1 MISLPVLQITL
12 TLVTAANVLLGFLVF
27 FRGKSTTEHR
37 WFIAFI
43 TSSTFLSLTNLLVRM
58 VPYPELERLTYLAG
72 VFLAA
77 TGLIWI
83 HALIGKPLSKK
94 SIGVLAVIT
103 LLLCISTLS
112 NLFLSEIHTYDR
124 IIFQADVGIL
134 YFPYLIVQIL
144 NLLYILF
151 RLIRYNSQTSGLKK
165 SQIQYIL
172 IGIILYGTTAITF
185 GILSPAFNLRNHYY
199 VVAPS
204 SLFFI
209 AITTYAILKHR
220 LFGLVFLIRRAAV
233 ATGIIISL
241 SALYLALNLLFSLWL
256 STVISPAIAMVI
268 AVVLSVLFY
277 PLLYPQFQRW
287 IPKILFPSQ
296 YTIEERDLHL
306 KQLLIHSPNLRKIST
321 QLQSYLV
328 QHFQATHVEIYFLKK
343 RHKRIGLWIPICRF
357 FTNATNPWHGSAKT
371 ARHSLT

>member
-241 SALYLALNLLFSLWL
+241 SALYLALNLLFS
-256 STVISPAIAMVI
+256 
-268 AVVLSVLFY
+268 
-277 PLLYPQFQRW
+277 
-287 IPKILFPSQ
+287 
-296 YTIEERDLHL
+296 
-306 KQLLIHSPNLRKIST
+306 
-321 QLQSYLV
+321 
-328 QHFQATHVEIYFLKK
+328 
-343 RHKRIGLWIPICRF
+343 C
-357 FTNATNPWHGSAKT
+357 GS
-371 ARHSLT
+371 RR